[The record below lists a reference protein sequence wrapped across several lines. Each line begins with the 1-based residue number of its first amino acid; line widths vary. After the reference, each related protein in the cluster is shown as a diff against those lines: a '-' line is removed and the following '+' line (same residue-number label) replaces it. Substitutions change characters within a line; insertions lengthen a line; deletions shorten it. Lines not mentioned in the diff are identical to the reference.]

1 VTAQSL
7 IRRTMYIV
15 LSAEL
20 LCAIAF
26 SGTALWHERRARIR
40 AFDVMLQGRSDSLL
54 GAIQDAEDP
63 DDNVAIDPIELK
75 IPGVDV
81 YAVYNLDGRLLGASK
96 DAPVELTTRQ
106 ASGFSNRISNGHGYR
121 VLQRDAMRIIDR
133 PENGG
138 AGLRRPV
145 TIVYATPTRHV
156 WHEIFEA
163 ASFYA
168 AMSAMLLA
176 ITAIFMVVSLRGV
189 LRPIEELAAQAG
201 KVSKDSLY
209 FEAPESALQMRE
221 LAPLART
228 LSDTISSLRKAF
240 ENEQRFVGDAAH
252 ELKTAV
258 AVVRSTI
265 QVLMMRSRSQEEY
278 TEGLDR
284 LLQDNQRVEDLVA
297 RMLTLARMEQQ
308 SDTEAVA
315 VDWGEVVRVVFGNLA
330 SYAEARLVTLSVKA
344 EVGVGVRLS
353 AEKAEV
359 LVSNLMVN
367 AIQHSAAG
375 AEVGVEVE
383 RVGESAVMRIRDTGT
398 GIAAEALPHI
408 FERFYREDSSRSRET
423 GGAGLGLA
431 ICKSIVQSAGGTI
444 SMESK
449 LGVETVATVSFSL
462 A

>member
-1 VTAQSL
+1 ML
-7 IRRTMYIV
+7 IV

-26 SGTALWHERRARIR
+26 SGTALWHERHARIR

-63 DDNVAIDPIELK
+63 DDNVTIDPVELK

-81 YAVYNLDGRLLGASK
+81 YAVYNLGGRLLGASK
-96 DAPVELTTRQ
+96 DAPIELATRQ
-106 ASGFSNRISNGHGYR
+106 ANGFSNRMSGGRGYR

-145 TIVYATPTRHV
+145 TIVYAAPTRHV
-156 WHEIFEA
+156 WHEVFEA

-168 AMSAMLLA
+168 AVSVMLLA
-176 ITAIFMVVSLRGV
+176 ITAGFLVVSLRSV
-189 LRPIEELAAQAG
+189 LHPIEELAVHAG
-201 KVSKDSLY
+201 NVSKNSLH
-209 FEAPESALQMRE
+209 FEAPESALRVRE

-228 LSDTISSLRKAF
+228 LSETIGSLRKAF

-265 QVLMMRSRSQEEY
+265 QVLMMRSRSQKEY
-278 TEGLDR
+278 TVGLER

-297 RMLTLARMEQQ
+297 RMLTLARMDQQ
-308 SDTEAVA
+308 LETETLTADLVEAV
-315 VDWGEVVRVVFGNLA
+315 EVSFGNLA
-330 SYAEARLVTLSVKA
+330 SYAEAHSVTLKFRA
-344 EVGVGVRLS
+344 ERGVMVHLS

-359 LVSNLMVN
+359 LVSNLVVN
-367 AIQHSAAG
+367 AIQYSRAG
-375 AEVGVEVE
+375 AEVGVEIE
-383 RVGESAVMRIRDTGT
+383 RVDERAVMYVRDTGT

-431 ICKSIVQSAGGTI
+431 ICRSIVQSAGGTI
-444 SMESK
+444 SVESVPD
-449 LGVETVATVSFSL
+449 VETVATISFSL

>member
-1 VTAQSL
+1 MLV
-7 IRRTMYIV
+7 V

-26 SGTALWHERRARIR
+26 SGTALWHERHARIR

-63 DDNVAIDPIELK
+63 DDNVTIDPVELK
-75 IPGVDV
+75 VPDVDV
-81 YAVYNLDGRLLGASK
+81 YAVYNQGGRLLGASK
-96 DAPVELTTRQ
+96 DAPVELTTRRT
-106 ASGFSNRISNGHGYR
+106 SGFSERIWNGRRYR
-121 VLQRDAMRIIDR
+121 VFQRDAMRIIDR

-138 AGLRRPV
+138 VGLRRPV
-145 TIVYATPTRHV
+145 TIMYAAPTAHV

-163 ASFYA
+163 ASFYVGV
-168 AMSAMLLA
+168 SILLLA
-176 ITAIFMVVSLRGV
+176 ITAGFLVVSLRNV
-189 LRPIEELAAQAG
+189 LRPIEELAVHAG
-201 KVSKDSLY
+201 NVSKDSLY
-209 FEAPESALQMRE
+209 FEAPESALRVRE

-265 QVLMMRSRSQEEY
+265 QVLMMRSRSQQEY

-308 SDTEAVA
+308 AGIEAVA
-315 VDWGEVVRVVFGNLA
+315 TDLGEAVRVALGNLG
-330 SYAEARLVTLSVKA
+330 SYAEARSVTLTLKA
-344 EVGVGVRLS
+344 EAGIFVHLS
-353 AEKAEV
+353 MEKAEV
-359 LVSNLMVN
+359 LVSNLIVN

-383 RVGESAVMRIRDTGT
+383 RAGNRAVIRVRDTGT
-398 GIAAEALPHI
+398 GIAMEALPHI

-431 ICKSIVQSAGGTI
+431 ICKSIVQAAGGTI
-444 SMESK
+444 IVESTP
-449 LGVETVATVSFSL
+449 GVGTVATASFSL
-462 A
+462 V